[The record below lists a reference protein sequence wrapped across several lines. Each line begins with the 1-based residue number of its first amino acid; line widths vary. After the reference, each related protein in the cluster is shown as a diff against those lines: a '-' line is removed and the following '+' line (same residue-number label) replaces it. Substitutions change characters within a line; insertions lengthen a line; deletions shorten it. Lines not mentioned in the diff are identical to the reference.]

1 MTPKLDP
8 ASDKSTTK
16 AKGKDKQQ
24 RKRRRALDAYAR
36 LQRAAAVSAAAA
48 DAALT
53 PFGLSASQYGVL
65 DALVARGPLHQ
76 QELART
82 AGRSKAQM
90 TAIIDALE
98 ERGVVV
104 RERHPTDRRY
114 TSVHLTDAG
123 RTLLDDVEPA
133 RTEAIVALMS
143 ELSGEQRTRLG
154 RLCRRLLVALA
165 PDDAA
170 IGGVEGAEE
179 ALEDESSDAHAVE
192 DRDDE
197 DADEDATDG
206 ARE

>member
-1 MTPKLDP
+1 MTSKSDL
-8 ASDKSTTK
+8 ASDKSTGK
-16 AKGKDKQQ
+16 AKAKDKQQ
-24 RKRRRALDAYAR
+24 RKRRRALEAYAR

-48 DAALT
+48 DTALT

-98 ERGVVV
+98 ARGAVV
-104 RERHPTDRRY
+104 RERHPTDRRF

-123 RTLLDDVEPA
+123 RALIDEVEPA
-133 RTEAIVALMS
+133 RTDAIVSLMGA
-143 ELSGEQRTRLG
+143 LSGDQRTRLG
-154 RLCRRLLVALA
+154 RLCRRLLASIA
-165 PDDAA
+165 PDDA
-170 IGGVEGAEE
+170 GLGAV
-179 ALEDESSDAHAVE
+179 ESSDEHTDNE
-192 DRDDE
+192 PDDSE
-197 DADEDATDG
+197 DAAEEGTEPDEDATDG

>member
-1 MTPKLDP
+1 MTSKSDL
-8 ASDKSTTK
+8 ASDKSTVKTK
-16 AKGKDKQQ
+16 SKDKQQ
-24 RKRRRALDAYAR
+24 RKRRRALEAYAR

-48 DAALT
+48 DTALT

-98 ERGVVV
+98 ARGVVV
-104 RERHPTDRRY
+104 RERHPTDRRF

-123 RTLLDDVEPA
+123 RALLDEVEPA
-133 RTEAIVALMS
+133 RTDAIVALMGA
-143 ELSGEQRTRLG
+143 LSGDQRTRLG
-154 RLCRRLLVALA
+154 RLCRRLLASIA
-165 PDDAA
+165 PDDA
-170 IGGVEGAEE
+170 GLGA
-179 ALEDESSDAHAVE
+179 AESSDEQADNEPGDSE
-192 DRDDE
+192 DTE
-197 DADEDATDG
+197 EETTEPDEDATDD

>member
-1 MTPKLDP
+1 MTSKSDL
-8 ASDKSTTK
+8 ASDKSAVK
-16 AKGKDKQQ
+16 AKSKDKQQ
-24 RKRRRALDAYAR
+24 RKRRRALEAYAR

-48 DAALT
+48 DTALT

-98 ERGVVV
+98 ARGVVV
-104 RERHPTDRRY
+104 RERHPTDRRF

-123 RTLLDDVEPA
+123 RALLDEVEPA
-133 RTEAIVALMS
+133 RTDAIVALMGA
-143 ELSGEQRTRLG
+143 LSGDQRTRLG
-154 RLCRRLLVALA
+154 RLCRRLLASIA
-165 PDDAA
+165 PDDAGLGSA
-170 IGGVEGAEE
+170 
-179 ALEDESSDAHAVE
+179 ESSDEHADNEPGDSE
-192 DRDDE
+192 DTDE
-197 DADEDATDG
+197 EATEPDEDATDG